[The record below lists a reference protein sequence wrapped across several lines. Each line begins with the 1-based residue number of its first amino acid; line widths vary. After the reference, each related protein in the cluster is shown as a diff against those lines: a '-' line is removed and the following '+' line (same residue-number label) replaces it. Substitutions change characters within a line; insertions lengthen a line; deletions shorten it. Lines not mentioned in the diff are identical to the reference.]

1 MTKITFLVHKKKNKY
16 IIFFDTI
23 NIHNPNLITHSCEA
37 GSNIVLTEII
47 TKQKVEKEIVSR
59 IKKGTRL

>member
-1 MTKITFLVHKKKNKY
+1 M
-16 IIFFDTI
+16 
-23 NIHNPNLITHSCEA
+23 HNPNLITHSCEA
-37 GSNIVLTEII
+37 GSSIVVTEVI